1 MKTRFTSTHF
11 FSILL
16 SALGLAIIIFGS
28 GFFPASLIEK
38 NDKEYTTIETKK
50 TYSNPYTFLFSSHL
64 LKSKQDTAGMVFVK
78 GSVFNMGSTV
88 FENEQPI
95 HEVELDDF
103 YIGRYEVTVKQYR
116 EFCDETGRDMP
127 KKPMWGWDDTH
138 PVVGVTWDDANQYAE
153 WAGKRL
159 PTEAEWEYA
168 ARGGLSTLHYT
179 YSGGNYAE
187 VVGWFEKNSVEMVQP
202 VGLKRPNEL
211 GIYDMSGNVWEWC
224 SDHYGRYRQL
234 REKNPKGV
242 PQGLNRC
249 IRGGSWFGNK
259 GNLRIANRYY
269 NPQGFG
275 SNLIGFR
282 VVMDK

>member
-1 MKTRFTSTHF
+1 MKTRFTSTHI
-11 FSILL
+11 FSFLL
-16 SALGLAIIIFGS
+16 SAFGVAIIIFGS

-38 NDKEYTTIETKK
+38 KDKEYTTIETRKH
-50 TYSNPYTFLFSSHL
+50 YSNSYTFLLPSHL
-64 LKSKQDTAGMVFVK
+64 FKTKQDTAGMVFVK

-88 FENEQPI
+88 FENEMPI

-116 EFCDETGRDMP
+116 EFCEATGRDMP
-127 KKPMWGWDDTH
+127 KEPMWGWNDQH
-138 PVVGVTWDDANQYAE
+138 PIVGVTWDDASQYAE

-168 ARGGLSTLHYT
+168 ARGGLSSQNFT
-179 YSGGNYAE
+179 YAGANYAE
-187 VVGWFEKNSVEMVQP
+187 VVGWFEQNSVEMVQP

-211 GIYDMSGNVWEWC
+211 GTYDMSGNVWEWC
-224 SDHYGRYRQL
+224 FDHYGRYQQQRQ
-234 REKNPKGV
+234 KNPKGV

-259 GNLRIANRYY
+259 GNLRTANRYY

-282 VVMDK
+282 VAMSK